1 MAIQF
6 LRGNA
11 STLQSSQQVFLPGQP
26 IFEQDT
32 GKLKIGNGSDVYSAL
47 SYVGESGG
55 VSSQLEV
62 ISNEDDSQH
71 YVDLSPSLRLAFGYS
86 LLNYKF
92 AGPTYGWKVE
102 PWSSSVSESYFYTY
116 YSSTRTFNPGSRIFG
131 FLDSDNYKI
140 LSVNL
145 NLCRVNFDWIVEKP
159 LAVTLSVLGLS
170 EDSKFASYSIWGD
183 AESLQ
188 SSDTA
193 LEYVSLVRLL

>member
-11 STLQSSQQVFLPGQP
+11 STLNSSQQVFLPGQP

-47 SYVGESGG
+47 KYIGDSGG
-55 VSSQLEV
+55 TATLEV
-62 ISNEDDSQH
+62 VSNEDDSQH
-71 YVDLSPSLRLAFGYS
+71 YIDLSSSLRLAFGYS

-92 AGPTYGWKVE
+92 TAPTYGWKVE
-102 PWSSSVSESYFYTY
+102 PWSSSASESYFYAY

-131 FLDSDNYKI
+131 FLGEDNYKI

-145 NLCRVNFDWIVEKP
+145 NLCRVNFDWLVGKP
-159 LAVTLSVLGLS
+159 LAATLSVLGLS
-170 EDSKFASYSIWGD
+170 EDGKFASYSIWGD
-183 AESLQ
+183 TDSLQ

-193 LEYVSLVRLL
+193 LEYVSLIKLL

>member
-11 STLQSSQQVFLPGQP
+11 STLNSSQQVFLSGQP

-47 SYVGESGG
+47 KYIGDSGG
-55 VSSQLEV
+55 GSPQLEV
-62 ISNEDDSQH
+62 VSNEDDSQH

-92 AGPTYGWKVE
+92 NSPTYGWKVE

-145 NLCRVNFDWIVEKP
+145 NLCRINFDWIIENP
-159 LAVTLSVLGLS
+159 LAATISILGVS
-170 EDSKFASYSIWGD
+170 EDNKFVSYSIWGD
-183 AESLQ
+183 TESLE

-193 LEYVSLVRLL
+193 LEYTSLIRLL